1 MYDAFARCSDR
12 WRRSRFASPLRGP
25 DVDRSS
31 ASRPSV
37 YLSIHSAISADVER
51 HAHLKGEIM
60 RSSFLKSVVST
71 ILIVGTFA
79 LTTPV
84 TYAAAPRPAQKQQN
98 VARDGGSPFKQL
110 IRIIRR
116 IISQDQPVIP
126 IP

>member
-1 MYDAFARCSDR
+1 
-12 WRRSRFASPLRGP
+12 
-25 DVDRSS
+25 
-31 ASRPSV
+31 
-37 YLSIHSAISADVER
+37 
-51 HAHLKGEIM
+51 M